1 MHAKHPHEDL
11 AQLIPSVKSNLIN
24 QPMIVTNTEKISLL
38 VKLQC
43 LHGQYGNALAHA
55 MSIGK
60 CTEKELCLNTRVHYV
75 LNTLRRYVTFENV
88 VTNAGKIII
97 TRLVEETSVTV
108 EIFVNSILI
117 GSYTGTGGISTI
129 LNSLQNIINNSTN
142 IHGYYSLVE
151 NNILYLYSYD
161 GGETY
166 NDLIIGAF
174 EENDD
179 ITTPSLSIASSSLEN
194 KLSEIL
200 DSWNCMSASDLC
212 CRVEF
217 LKKNLI
223 R

>member
-1 MHAKHPHEDL
+1 
-11 AQLIPSVKSNLIN
+11 
-24 QPMIVTNTEKISLL
+24 MIYTLQERNNLL
-38 VKLQC
+38 VQLQC
-43 LHGQYGNALAHA
+43 LHGQYGNTLAHA

-60 CTEKELCLNTRVHYV
+60 CTEKELCLNTRAHYV
-75 LNTLRRYVTFENV
+75 LNTLRRYITFENT
-88 VTNAGKIII
+88 VTNAGKVVI

-117 GSYTGTGGISTI
+117 GSYTGAGGIVTI

-161 GGETY
+161 EGETY
-166 NDLIIGAF
+166 NDLIIGTF

-179 ITTPSLSIASSSLEN
+179 VETPSLSIASSSLEN

-200 DSWNCMSASDLC
+200 DSWNCISASDLC